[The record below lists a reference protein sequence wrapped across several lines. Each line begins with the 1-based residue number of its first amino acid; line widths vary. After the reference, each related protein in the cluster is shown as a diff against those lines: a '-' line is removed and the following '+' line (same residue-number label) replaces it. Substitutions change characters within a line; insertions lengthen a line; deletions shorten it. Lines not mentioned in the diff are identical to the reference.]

1 MTLQEKATM
10 VVGYLYA
17 IRKEKS
23 SGFGAELNFDYPGL
37 GFASPF
43 AESTNDALFR
53 ISSYDLQLTGN

>member
-1 MTLQEKATM
+1 M

-53 ISSYDLQLTGN
+53 ISSYDLQVTGN